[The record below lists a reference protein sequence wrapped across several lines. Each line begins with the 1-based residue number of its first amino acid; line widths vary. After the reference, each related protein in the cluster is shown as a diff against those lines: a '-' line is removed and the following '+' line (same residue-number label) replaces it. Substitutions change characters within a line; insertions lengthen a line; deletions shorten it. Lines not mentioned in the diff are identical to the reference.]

1 MNVSLYLET
10 ILLQVATE
18 ADLKTFKNTDRP
30 IKIKTDGPRDRNTD
44 KRKDKQTD
52 IYTNGHKKTF

>member
-1 MNVSLYLET
+1 M
-10 ILLQVATE
+10 ATE
-18 ADLKTFKNTDRP
+18 ADLKTFKNTDRQ
-30 IKIKTDGPRDRNTD
+30 IKIKTDGPIDRNTD

>member
-1 MNVSLYLET
+1 
-10 ILLQVATE
+10 LQVATE